1 MSFTFQQALTGLDAT
16 AQQLDVLGNN
26 IANAGTTAFKRSRI
40 AFGDVYANSVAAT
53 SNNPIGL
60 GVGVQAINQIFTQGG
75 LTTTNNPLDVGIS
88 GDGFFVVQDVAT
100 KSNVYTRAGQFN
112 VDAEGYL
119 VTAGGQRVLGYSPGS
134 GVPHNGPPD
143 TVLQVPTGSKDATV
157 TTNIDASFN
166 FNAVDAI
173 KTDALNGPFDPTKTD
188 SYNNAS
194 SVTVY
199 DQIGQAHTMT
209 MYFRHVDSQKWQVY
223 TLMSDGA
230 NTLTPTVTPAA
241 PPAGGTAAP
250 DTVKPVFD
258 TAYVTPAGVVPKD
271 KTGTAFNTT
280 GSDIVLQYR
289 ENKNLFD
296 TTPPAA
302 SSFNVSDSLG
312 NTYTVSGVT
321 VDALNNRVI
330 LNTSTAIPTGATVRA
345 TYTPPVSNAIQD
357 QAGNLAS
364 GFSAQLVNN
373 LVPPT
378 TAIAAPAVSTVS
390 VNGNKLVLQ
399 YSSNSIL
406 DRTAVPANS
415 DYALTVDGQ
424 SIGTSP
430 GAAFTGTPV
439 VDPINK
445 TVTLT
450 LATAISPGQTVKLN
464 YTPNATPTS
473 VVRDATATHNAAS
486 ALTNQTVLNYTPSSP
501 VAMTLNFTG
510 SGVLLDQAQAYAD
523 LSFNLTNPAN
533 GTRPTATTPFSFRLN
548 LASVDPAN
556 PFSTTAYADRFA
568 PSKIDQDGHES
579 GSLAGF
585 SIDDEGNLIA
595 RYSNGL
601 TDIKGQ
607 IAIAN
612 FKTPE
617 KLRAVTGNL
626 YAETRESG
634 PAQSAAPNS
643 NTSNG
648 RLGVIKPGTLE
659 LSNVDLTTELVGLIT
674 AQRNYQANAKTIQVQ
689 SQAAQAI
696 LQAIG

>member
-1 MSFTFQQALTGLDAT
+1 MSFTFQQALTGLDST

-26 IANAGTTAFKRSRI
+26 IANSGTTAFKRSRI
-40 AFGDVYANSVAAT
+40 AFGDVYANSVSAT
-53 SNNPIGL
+53 NNNPIGL

-88 GDGFFVVQDVAT
+88 GDGFFVVQDVST
-100 KSNVYTRAGQFN
+100 RTNLFTRAGQFN
-112 VDAEGYL
+112 VDAEGFL
-119 VTAGGQRVLGYSPGS
+119 VSAGGQRVLGYSPDS
-134 GVPHNGPPD
+134 GVPRNGPPD

-166 FNAVDAI
+166 LNAVDAI
-173 KTDALNGPFDPTKTD
+173 KTDALNGPFDPTKSD
-188 SYNNAS
+188 SYSNAS

-199 DQIGQAHTMT
+199 DQIGQAHSMT
-209 MYFRHVDSQKWQVY
+209 MFFRRVDSQKYEVY
-223 TLMSDGA
+223 TLLSDRDK
-230 NTLTPTVTPAA
+230 TLTPTITPAA
-241 PPAGGTAAP
+241 SPVGSAAEP

-258 TAYVTPAGVVPKD
+258 TAFVTPAGVVPND
-271 KTGTAFNTT
+271 KTGTAFNST

-296 TTPPAA
+296 TTPPAVG
-302 SSFNVSDSLG
+302 SFSVSDSLG
-312 NTYTVSGVT
+312 NVYTVSSVT
-321 VDALNNRVI
+321 VDSQRNRVI
-330 LNTSTAIPTGATVRA
+330 LNTTTAIPTGATVRA
-345 TYTPPVSNAIQD
+345 TYTPPVSNPIQD

-364 GFSAQLVNN
+364 GFTAQLVTN

-378 TAIAAPAVSTVS
+378 TAIAAPSISTVS

-406 DRTAVPANS
+406 NRTAVPPNS
-415 DYALTVDGQ
+415 AYALKVDGQ
-424 SIGTSP
+424 GIGTSTS
-430 GAAFTGTPV
+430 AFTGTPV

-450 LATAISPGQTVKLN
+450 LVTAIRPGQAVKLDYSTTGLTAAQQVGDN
-464 YTPNATPTS
+464 TTS
-473 VVRDATATHNAAS
+473 QNKAVS
-486 ALTNQTVLNYTPSSP
+486 FTNQTVTNFTPFAP

-510 SGVLLDQAQAYAD
+510 SGVLLEQAQAFAD
-523 LSFNLTNPAN
+523 LSFDLTNPPN
-533 GTRPTATTPFSFRLN
+533 GTRPTATTPFAFRLN
-548 LASVDPAN
+548 LAGVNPDN
-556 PFSTTAYADRFA
+556 PFSTTAFADRFA
-568 PSKIDQDGHES
+568 PNKLDQDGRES

-585 SIDDEGNLIA
+585 SIDDDGNLIA

-601 TDIKGQ
+601 TDVKGQ

-634 PAQSAAPNS
+634 AAQAAGPNS

-696 LQAIG
+696 LAAIS